1 MIQLLAID
9 LDGTLL
15 NSSKEVTAKN
25 LEALDYAQERGVK
38 VVICTGRPYS
48 TMHHLIDQI
57 GLKSEDDYLILYNG
71 AFVQRISDGQVL
83 IQEEL
88 SSQDLHS
95 WYRELTTL
103 NLPLNVL
110 DQDLVYEPLT
120 YPKGYESF
128 YVGNVSTAPHTKI
141 DFNDFDEAHRFMKFV
156 VTIDEAHLSRQIPLL
171 NKELVSQY
179 TLSRSHP
186 FQLEIMKAGV
196 NKGNALKK
204 LSDQLNIQPSA
215 IMAIGDQMNDERMIE
230 FAGLGVVMGNGA
242 ETLKQRA
249 DFITLSNDQ
258 EGVAHAIY
266 QFIQ

>member
-1 MIQLLAID
+1 MIQLIAID

-15 NSSKEVTAKN
+15 KSTKEVTAKN
-25 LEALDYAQERGVK
+25 LEALHYAQEKGVK

-88 SSQDLHS
+88 TSQDLYK
-95 WYRELTTL
+95 WYKELTSL

-110 DQDLVYEPLT
+110 DQEWVYEPLT

-128 YVGNVSTAPHTKI
+128 YAGNVSTAPHTKV
-141 DFNDFDEAHRFMKFV
+141 DFSDFDEDHRFMKFV
-156 VTIDEAHLSRQIPLL
+156 VTIDEDHLSQQIPLL

-215 IMAIGDQMNDERMIE
+215 IMAIGDQMNDESMIE
-230 FAGLGVVMGNGA
+230 FAGLGIVMENGA
-242 ETLKQRA
+242 DALKEMA
-249 DFITLSNDQ
+249 DYITLSNDQ
-258 EGVAHAIY
+258 DGVAHAIY
-266 QFIQ
+266 QFIK